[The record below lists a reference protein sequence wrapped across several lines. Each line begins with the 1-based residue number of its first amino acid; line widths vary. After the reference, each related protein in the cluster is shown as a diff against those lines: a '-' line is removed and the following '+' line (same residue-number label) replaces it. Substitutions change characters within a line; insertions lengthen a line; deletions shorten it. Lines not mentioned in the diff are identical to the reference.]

1 MLFFVVFR
9 QLLKSKEWVLS
20 VFPCGKCYGH
30 QRGIVL
36 CSVIG
41 AELSADLDLCLYRT
55 YGSFTGII
63 VVGYGVMGQE
73 HAGKDRHIQFLLI
86 NQITKTTYNNKGQP
100 AKIVVVLCCL
110 MLFELMTNGQN
121 GQALPECVL
130 GRISFFCSFEPPR

>member
-1 MLFFVVFR
+1 MFCYRLYCMLFFVVFR

-41 AELSADLDLCLYRT
+41 AELSADLELCLYRT

-73 HAGKDRHIQFLLI
+73 QEDVFPVHGKSLAERVEQFLIFL
-86 NQITKTTYNNKGQP
+86 
-100 AKIVVVLCCL
+100 VVNADAFVHQFVKPQ
-110 MLFELMTNGQN
+110 FEL
-121 GQALPECVL
+121 LLIVKICVL
-130 GRISFFCSFEPPR
+130 RLS

>member
-1 MLFFVVFR
+1 MLFFGVFR

-41 AELSADLDLCLYRT
+41 AELSVDLELCLYRT

-73 HAGKDRHIQFLLI
+73 QEDVFPVHGKSLAERVEQFLIFL
-86 NQITKTTYNNKGQP
+86 
-100 AKIVVVLCCL
+100 VVNADAFVHQFVKLEQKSEGFGAAGCCL
-110 MLFELMTNGQN
+110 SWIL
-121 GQALPECVL
+121 LPL
-130 GRISFFCSFEPPR
+130 KY